1 MFVDQCYDDVCFPV
15 VVEFLFP
22 PHFLLMLIIPVGHIP
37 NVGVYCQPVMITVSN
52 MSVGAYCQLAK
63 INTPS

>member
-22 PHFLLMLIIPVGHIP
+22 PHFLLMLIIPVGRCVLPASKDKH
-37 NVGVYCQPVMITVSN
+37 
-52 MSVGAYCQLAK
+52 A
-63 INTPS
+63 